1 MNLHKT
7 LSNIEQDV
15 AHYYG
20 GATTIN
26 STALSVLYRAANV
39 LAQTGTPAQQAV
51 ARVVLTH
58 LRTLDSQVW
67 SWYSDTTI
75 ESSNQ
80 GEREITEA
88 EADGY
93 SAEGESCK

>member
-1 MNLHKT
+1 M
-7 LSNIEQDV
+7 
-15 AHYYG
+15 
-20 GATTIN
+20 ATRTDN
-26 STALSVLYRAANV
+26 SVT
-39 LAQTGTPAQQAV
+39 
-51 ARVVLTH
+51 LTH
-58 LRTLDSQVW
+58 DEADLLTRLLSDMASTDFAQAKRTKSAAVRSFCQARGEQAMALEAEIVKRMW